1 VSDEVRRARDFS
13 YNPGDPA
20 DLWENITPV
29 SPAEFG
35 VTVPDDMIT
44 VCEPAVRDQLAWPQ
58 LPHCHVACGGHLT
71 AAPDS
76 QYGTLWTCDLCGLA
90 YADDEDETR

>member
-1 VSDEVRRARDFS
+1 VSDEVRRARDVS
-13 YNPGDPA
+13 YNPDDPA

-29 SPAEFG
+29 SPAEFAKG
-35 VTVPDDMIT
+35 SGDVTCT
-44 VCEPAVRDQLAWPQ
+44 
-58 LPHCHVACGGHLT
+58 CGGHLT

-76 QYGTLWTCDLCGLA
+76 QYGTLWTCDRCGLT